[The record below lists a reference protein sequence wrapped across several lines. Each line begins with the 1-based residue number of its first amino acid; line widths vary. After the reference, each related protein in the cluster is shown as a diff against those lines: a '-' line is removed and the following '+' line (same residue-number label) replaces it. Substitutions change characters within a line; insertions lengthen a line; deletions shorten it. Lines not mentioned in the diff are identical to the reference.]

1 MRTISALSIA
11 FLIYLPIDA
20 DPRYQAQTQ
29 KESGAITGTVKRD
42 GKAASGITVIAT
54 PSMSD
59 ASKAVEQMLN
69 PSTSIKATTD
79 SEGVYRLEG
88 LAAGKYSVSPSA
100 APLIS
105 SSGNSSL
112 EVTVG
117 DGSTVEDI
125 NFSLSLGGVITGRIT
140 DSEGRP
146 VIGER
151 VSIKSLD
158 EKAATTDSA
167 AAAAMMAMMGD
178 RMYTTDDRGIYRI
191 FGLKPGRYIV
201 SSGKDSDIMNAVLSQ
216 HPERV
221 QTFYPGVTD
230 ESKATAVQVTAG
242 SEAAGVDIQ
251 FSNTDK
257 GFFVAGRVIDAE
269 KGTAIPN
276 AMVAYSKEVK
286 SVSSVSIDT
295 GAGAASFPNPG
306 GFTTTNNKGEY
317 RFTAVAPGNYKLEA
331 TSIGALSGSSGGQ
344 FYADPLSF
352 EVKSS
357 NLDKLDIKVHS
368 GASITGVVAVEST
381 DPQDSLERFG
391 QIMLM
396 ATVIDS
402 EKSFSSANSVVGI
415 DGSFRLGG
423 LKPGKATLW
432 PMAVSAR
439 RPGLLRIERNG
450 VEVKEFEIHP
460 NEEVTGIRVII
471 SSATC
476 VIRGHVTIQGGA
488 LQPGAMIRATART
501 NSRSGFNPADL
512 LGISPVEVGGNGSF
526 IIDNLTPGS
535 YEVEVFTVVPGGQTA
550 RTLSSKQAVTVTAE
564 RPAEVELILDLGKA
578 TDK

>member
-1 MRTISALSIA
+1 MRTIAALSIA
-11 FLIYLPIDA
+11 FLLCLQISA
-20 DPRYQAQTQ
+20 GTRAQTQTQ

-54 PSMSD
+54 PSISD
-59 ASKAVEQMLN
+59 ASKAVEQMFN
-69 PSTSIKATTD
+69 PSSSIKAATD

-88 LAAGKYSVSPSA
+88 LAPGKYSVAPSA

-105 SSGNSSL
+105 SAGNASI

-117 DGSTVEDI
+117 DSTVEGID
-125 NFSLSLGGVITGRIT
+125 FSLSLGGVITGRIT

-151 VSIKSLD
+151 ISIKSLD
-158 EKAATTDSA
+158 EKTGPTDSA

-191 FGLKPGRYIV
+191 FGLKPGRYTV

-216 HPERV
+216 HPKRV

-230 ESKATAVQVTAG
+230 ESKATTVQVTPG

-257 GFFVAGRVIDAE
+257 GFFVAGRVVDAE
-269 KGTAIPN
+269 KGTPVPN
-276 AMVAYSKEVK
+276 AMVAYAKERT
-286 SVSSVSIDT
+286 SLESGTIDT
-295 GAGAASFPNPG
+295 GASAASSGMPG
-306 GFTTTNNKGEY
+306 GFTTTNDKGEY
-317 RFTAVAPGNYKLEA
+317 RFAAVAPGNYKLEA
-331 TSIGALSGSSGGQ
+331 TSIGALSDSVGGQ

-368 GASITGVVAVEST
+368 GASITGVVAIEST

-391 QIMLM
+391 QILLM

-402 EKSFSSANSVVGI
+402 EKSFSSANCIVGI

-423 LKPGKATLW
+423 LKPGKATLQ

-488 LQPGAMIRATART
+488 LQPGAMIRATARA
-501 NSRSGFNPADL
+501 NSRSDLNSADL
-512 LGISPVEVGGNGSF
+512 VGIFQAEVSGNGSF
-526 IIDNLTPGS
+526 VIDNLTPGS
-535 YEVEVFTVVPGGQTA
+535 YEIEVFTVAPGTQTA
-550 RTLSSKQAVTVTAE
+550 RTLSSKQSVTVTAE
-564 RPAEVELILDLGKA
+564 RPAEVELILDLSKTA
-578 TDK
+578 DK